1 MRNSTEGRNVKLD
14 KQFVVDELKKQGE
27 SAKAQKALDE
37 LPAKIDH
44 EQHAALL
51 EKFGIDPGQLAEK
64 AAKKGLGSLC
74 SHRRKRRR
82 SVLKETLRVGP
93 PANDAQDDRTI

>member
-1 MRNSTEGRNVKLD
+1 MSTMFAYLAAGESLEKLDRRRVNMKLD

-27 SAKAQKALDE
+27 SAKAQKALDQ

-64 AAKKGLGSLC
+64 AAKKGIASL
-74 SHRRKRRR
+74 
-82 SVLKETLRVGP
+82 
-93 PANDAQDDRTI
+93 

>member
-1 MRNSTEGRNVKLD
+1 MFACVAAGNHYEIRTRELTMKIDRQL
-14 KQFVVDELKKQGE
+14 VVDELKKQGK
-27 SAKAQKALDE
+27 SAKAQKVLDE

-64 AAKKGLGSLC
+64 AAKKGIASL
-74 SHRRKRRR
+74 
-82 SVLKETLRVGP
+82 
-93 PANDAQDDRTI
+93 